1 MSVSGRRRY
10 LSHYMGETRRRFSR
24 GFAAFRVTMMPALRR
39 TPKSLVVA
47 PTDLRAADPFIA
59 EEIAEGRFP
68 LAGRALDTHGY
79 SPFSIELPSKEFAS
93 RLHSFSWLRH
103 IRATKSDTHYA
114 TARQLTDEWIALHGK
129 RITGLAWDA
138 DVTAQRIVAWLSH
151 STVVL
156 KNADVNFYRRFLRS
170 LAMQIRYLE
179 LTARNTPDG
188 EIRLRIRIALAVA
201 TVSLPASAGR
211 LKRASRDLD
220 RELERQIL
228 GDGGHISRNPRTG
241 LELLFD
247 LLPLRQTYVNLGHD
261 LPARLMPAID
271 RMYPALRF
279 FRHQGGELALFN
291 GATTT
296 LAHELMSVLRYD
308 ETAGKPF
315 RALPHMHYQRLAA
328 GDTVIIVDTGVPIST
343 SMSRTAHAGC
353 LSFEMSSGKHRFVIN
368 SGAPRFAGET
378 YRQLARATAAHST
391 VTVND
396 TSSSR
401 ISKSGMAGPV
411 FSDGV
416 TRIKLERQE
425 IGDDGGDG
433 LIVSHDGYAEPF
445 GLIHERTLQ
454 INAAGSQIR
463 GNDRLALEDGSDPPV
478 STETRAVARF
488 HIHPQIEIREV
499 DEHEVRLVAPDGET
513 WALSTLDAA
522 IRVEEDV
529 FFADPS
535 GIRASQQL
543 ELNFEPGESLEIQWV
558 LSRIASAGS
567 N

>member
-10 LSHYMGETRRRFSR
+10 LSHYLGETRRRFSR
-24 GFAAFRVTMMPALRR
+24 GIAVFRVTTMPGLRR
-39 TPKSLVVA
+39 TPKNLLVA

-103 IRATKSDTHYA
+103 IRATRSDASYA

-129 RITGLAWDA
+129 RITGLAWNA

-156 KNADVNFYRRFLRS
+156 KNADVNFYRRFLKS

-179 LTARNTPDG
+179 LTARNAPDG
-188 EIRLRIRIALAVA
+188 EVRLRIRIALAVA

-328 GDTVIIVDTGVPIST
+328 GDTVIIVDTGMPIST
-343 SMSRTAHAGC
+343 AMSRTAHAGC

-368 SGAPRFAGET
+368 SGAPRFAGES

-416 TRIKLERQE
+416 TRIKVERQE

-433 LIVSHDGYAEPF
+433 LIASHDGYAEPF

-488 HIHPQIEIREV
+488 HIHPQIEIRAV

>member
-10 LSHYMGETRRRFSR
+10 LSHYLGETRRRFSR
-24 GFAAFRVTMMPALRR
+24 GLAAFRVTMMPGLRS

-59 EEIAEGRFP
+59 DEIAEGRFP
-68 LAGRALDTHGY
+68 LAGRSLDTHGY
-79 SPFSIELPSKEFAS
+79 SPFSVELPSKEFAS

-103 IRATKSDTHYA
+103 IRATKSDARYA

-129 RITGLAWDA
+129 RIKGFAWDA

-156 KNADVNFYRRFLRS
+156 KNADMHFYRRFLKS

-179 LTARNTPDG
+179 LTARHAPDG
-188 EIRLRIRIALAVA
+188 EVRLRIRIALAVA

-211 LKRASRDLD
+211 LKRAARDLD

-296 LAHELMSVLRYD
+296 LANELMAVLRYD

-368 SGAPRFAGET
+368 SGAPRFAGEN

-396 TSSSR
+396 TSSCR

-416 TRIKLERQE
+416 TKVKVERQE
-425 IGDDGGDG
+425 IGEGGDG

-463 GNDRLALEDGSDPPV
+463 GNDRLAQRDGSDPPV
-478 STETRAVARF
+478 STDTRAVIRF

-499 DEHEVRLVAPDGET
+499 DEHEARLVAPDGET

-535 GIRASQQL
+535 GIRASRQL

-558 LSRIASAGS
+558 LSRVASAGS

>member
-10 LSHYMGETRRRFSR
+10 LSHYLGETRRRFSL
-24 GFAAFRVTMMPALRR
+24 GFAAFRVTTMPRLRP
-39 TPKSLVVA
+39 TPTSLIVA

-68 LAGRALDTHGY
+68 LAGRSLDTQGN
-79 SPFSIELPSKEFAS
+79 SPFAVELPSKEFAS

-103 IRATKSDTHYA
+103 VRATRSDQSYA
-114 TARQLTDEWIALHGK
+114 TARQLADEWIALHGK
-129 RITGLAWDA
+129 RITGIAWDP

-156 KNADVNFYRRFLRS
+156 KNADVNFYRRFLKS

-179 LTARNTPDG
+179 LTARHAPDG
-188 EIRLRIRIALAVA
+188 EVRLRIRIALAVA
-201 TVSLPASAGR
+201 TVSLPASQGR
-211 LKRASRDLD
+211 IKRASRNLD
-220 RELERQIL
+220 RELDRQIL

-261 LPARLMPAID
+261 IPARLMPAID

-315 RALPHMHYQRLAA
+315 RALPHMHYHRLAA
-328 GDTVIIVDTGVPIST
+328 GDTVIIVDTGTPIST
-343 SMSRTAHAGC
+343 AMSRTAHAGC
-353 LSFEMSSGKHRFVIN
+353 LSVEMSSGRHRFVIN
-368 SGAPRFAGET
+368 SGAPRFAGEN

-396 TSSSR
+396 TSSCR

-416 TRIKLERQE
+416 GTVKVERQE
-425 IGDDGGDG
+425 HDDGGDG
-433 LIVSHDGYAEPF
+433 LIASHDGYVEPF
-445 GLIHERTLQ
+445 GLIHERTIQ
-454 INAAGSQIR
+454 VNTTGSQIR
-463 GNDRLALEDGSDPPV
+463 GNDRLTLADGSDPPV
-478 STETRAVARF
+478 STETRAVIRF
-488 HIHPQIEIREV
+488 HIHPQIEVREI

-513 WALSTLDAA
+513 WAVSTLDAA

-535 GIRASQQL
+535 GIRASRQL
-543 ELNFEPGESLEIQWV
+543 ELNFEQGESLEIQWV
-558 LSRIASAGS
+558 LSRIASAGT
-567 N
+567 NP

>member
-10 LSHYMGETRRRFSR
+10 LSHYLGETRRRFSR
-24 GFAAFRVTMMPALRR
+24 GIAVFRVTMMPGLRR
-39 TPKSLVVA
+39 TPKNLVVA

-103 IRATKSDTHYA
+103 IRATRSDTSYA

-129 RITGLAWDA
+129 RITGLAWNA

-156 KNADVNFYRRFLRS
+156 KNADVNFYRRFLKS

-179 LTARNTPDG
+179 LTARNAPDG
-188 EIRLRIRIALAVA
+188 EVRLRIRIALAVA

-328 GDTVIIVDTGVPIST
+328 GDTVIIVDTGMPIST
-343 SMSRTAHAGC
+343 AMSRTAHAGC

-368 SGAPRFAGET
+368 SGAPRFAGES

-416 TRIKLERQE
+416 ARIKVERQE

-433 LIVSHDGYAEPF
+433 LIASHDGYAEPF

-463 GNDRLALEDGSDPPV
+463 GNDRLALEDGSDSPV

-488 HIHPQIEIREV
+488 HIHPQIEIRAV